1 MEQLTETTHHRNDL
15 QRKVMSN
22 PNHRDGQQPPLP
34 NPDILTSWAVE
45 LGRLATT
52 IEQEISSQNF
62 TPSVISSITAITPI
76 VQLLS
81 ESLFAVVMNGIV
93 WSKEIDEQA
102 PLQLEYSHPG
112 YL

>member
-1 MEQLTETTHHRNDL
+1 MN
-15 QRKVMSN
+15 N
-22 PNHRDGQQPPLP
+22 PNRPDGTQPVLP

-45 LGRLATT
+45 LGRLATN
-52 IEQEISSQNF
+52 IEQEISSHNF

-81 ESLFAVVMNGIV
+81 ESVCAVVMNGIV
-93 WSKEIDEQA
+93 WSKETDEQC
-102 PLQLEYSHPG
+102 PLPLEYSHPG

>member
-1 MEQLTETTHHRNDL
+1 
-15 QRKVMSN
+15 MSN

-34 NPDILTSWAVE
+34 NPDILTSWAAE
-45 LGRLATT
+45 LGRLATN

-93 WSKEIDEQA
+93 WSKETDEQC
-102 PLQLEYSHPG
+102 PLPLEYSHPG

>member
-1 MEQLTETTHHRNDL
+1 MN
-15 QRKVMSN
+15 N
-22 PNHRDGQQPPLP
+22 PNQPDGTHQTLP

-45 LGRLATT
+45 LGRLATN

-81 ESLFAVVMNGIV
+81 ESLFAVVMSGIV
-93 WSKEIDEQA
+93 WSKETDEQS
-102 PLQLEYSHPG
+102 PLPLEYIPPG

>member
-1 MEQLTETTHHRNDL
+1 MNNLNQL
-15 QRKVMSN
+15 
-22 PNHRDGQQPPLP
+22 DGTQPVLP

-45 LGRLATT
+45 LGRLATN

-93 WSKEIDEQA
+93 WSKEPENQS
-102 PLQLEYSHPG
+102 PLPLEYIPPG
-112 YL
+112 YF

>member
-1 MEQLTETTHHRNDL
+1 MNNLNQ
-15 QRKVMSN
+15 
-22 PNHRDGQQPPLP
+22 PDGTQPVLP

-45 LGRLATT
+45 LGRLASN
-52 IEQEISSQNF
+52 IEREISCQNF

-93 WSKEIDEQA
+93 WSKEIDKQS
-102 PLQLEYSHPG
+102 PLPLEYIPPG

>member
-1 MEQLTETTHHRNDL
+1 MEQLTETTHHWNDL
-15 QRKVMSN
+15 QRKVMSK
-22 PNHRDGQQPPLP
+22 PNQPDGQQPPFP

-45 LGRLATT
+45 LGRLATN

-93 WSKEIDEQA
+93 WSKETDEQS
-102 PLQLEYSHPG
+102 PLPLEYIPPG

>member
-1 MEQLTETTHHRNDL
+1 MEQLTETTHHWNDL

-22 PNHRDGQQPPLP
+22 PNQPDGQQPPFP

-45 LGRLATT
+45 LGRLATN

-93 WSKEIDEQA
+93 WSKETDEQS
-102 PLQLEYSHPG
+102 PLPLEYIPPG

>member
-1 MEQLTETTHHRNDL
+1 MNNLNQ
-15 QRKVMSN
+15 
-22 PNHRDGQQPPLP
+22 PDGTQPVLP

-45 LGRLATT
+45 LGRLASN
-52 IEQEISSQNF
+52 IEREISCQNF

-93 WSKEIDEQA
+93 WSKETDEQS
-102 PLQLEYSHPG
+102 PLPLEYIPPG

>member
-1 MEQLTETTHHRNDL
+1 MN
-15 QRKVMSN
+15 S
-22 PNHRDGQQPPLP
+22 PNQPDGQQQMIP
-34 NPDILTSWAVE
+34 NPDVLTSWAAE
-45 LGRLATT
+45 LGRLAAT

-81 ESLFAVVMNGIV
+81 ESLFAVVMNGVV
-93 WSKEIDEQA
+93 WSKETNEQD
-102 PLQLEYSHPG
+102 PVQLKFSHPG

>member
-15 QRKVMSN
+15 QRKVMNN
-22 PNHRDGQQPPLP
+22 PNQPDGQQQPLP
-34 NPDILTSWAVE
+34 NPDILASWAAE
-45 LGRLATT
+45 LGRLATN
-52 IEQEISSQNF
+52 IEKEILSQNF

-93 WSKEIDEQA
+93 WSKETDEQS
-102 PLQLEYSHPG
+102 PLPLEYSQPG

>member
-1 MEQLTETTHHRNDL
+1 MEQLTETTHHWNDL
-15 QRKVMSN
+15 QRKVMN
-22 PNHRDGQQPPLP
+22 NLNQLDGTQPVLP

-45 LGRLATT
+45 LGRLATN

-93 WSKEIDEQA
+93 WSKETDEQS
-102 PLQLEYSHPG
+102 PLPLEYIPPG

>member
-1 MEQLTETTHHRNDL
+1 MEQLTETTHHWNDL

-22 PNHRDGQQPPLP
+22 PNQPDGQQPPFP

-45 LGRLATT
+45 LGRLATN

-93 WSKEIDEQA
+93 WSNETDEQS
-102 PLQLEYSHPG
+102 PLPLEYIPPG

>member
-22 PNHRDGQQPPLP
+22 PNHRDGQQSPLP

-45 LGRLATT
+45 LGRLATN

-62 TPSVISSITAITPI
+62 TPSVTSSITAITSI

>member
-1 MEQLTETTHHRNDL
+1 MEQLTETTHHWNDL

-22 PNHRDGQQPPLP
+22 PNQPDGHQPPFP

-45 LGRLATT
+45 LGRLATN

-93 WSKEIDEQA
+93 WSKETDEQS
-102 PLQLEYSHPG
+102 PLPLEYIPPG

>member
-1 MEQLTETTHHRNDL
+1 MEQLTKTTHHRNDL
-15 QRKVMSN
+15 QRKVMNN
-22 PNHRDGQQPPLP
+22 PNRPDGTQPVLP

-45 LGRLATT
+45 LGRLATN
-52 IEQEISSQNF
+52 IEQEISSHNF

-81 ESLFAVVMNGIV
+81 ESLFAVVMNGVV
-93 WSKEIDEQA
+93 WSKETNEQD
-102 PLQLEYSHPG
+102 PVQLEFSHPG

>member
-1 MEQLTETTHHRNDL
+1 MNNVNQL
-15 QRKVMSN
+15 
-22 PNHRDGQQPPLP
+22 DGTQPSLP

-45 LGRLATT
+45 LGRLATN
-52 IEQEISSQNF
+52 IEQEISCQNF

-93 WSKEIDEQA
+93 WSKETDEQS
-102 PLQLEYSHPG
+102 PLPLEYIPPG

>member
-1 MEQLTETTHHRNDL
+1 MEQLTETTHHWNDL

-22 PNHRDGQQPPLP
+22 PNQPDGQQPPFP

-45 LGRLATT
+45 LGRLATN

-93 WSKEIDEQA
+93 WLKETDEQS
-102 PLQLEYSHPG
+102 PLPLEYIPPG